1 MPRNKTY
8 DDDLVLEKAM
18 NVFWV
23 HGYEGTSVRLL
34 EKEMG
39 INQFSMYASFKNK
52 KNLFINV
59 LRKYREFVIINRFQ
73 PLLQEGAGLAEL
85 ENFFKNA
92 TIVRHG
98 NDDRRGCLVVNTAGE
113 LGEKDPDIAKEINL
127 YYDFIRNMFLRVLK
141 NAIEKNEIPA
151 HTEVEKQA
159 SFLLGVM
166 QGISVANKTMDK
178 SQLSDF
184 IDVALNQLSKLTP
197 WDGKV
202 IAESNDI
209 VNAGGNA
216 YFPVESV
223 KKSF

>member
-85 ENFFKNA
+85 EIFFKNA

-127 YYDFIRNMFLRVLK
+127 YYDFIRNLFLRVLK

-151 HTEVEKQA
+151 QTEVERQA

-178 SQLSDF
+178 SLLSDF
-184 IDVALNQLSKLTP
+184 IDVALNQLSKLPP

-209 VNAGGNA
+209 VNVGGNA
-216 YFPVESV
+216 YFPIES
-223 KKSF
+223 